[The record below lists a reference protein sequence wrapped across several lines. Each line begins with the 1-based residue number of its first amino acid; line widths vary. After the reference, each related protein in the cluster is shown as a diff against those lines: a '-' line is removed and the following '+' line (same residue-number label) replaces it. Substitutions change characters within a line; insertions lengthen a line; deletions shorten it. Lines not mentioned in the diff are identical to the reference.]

1 MKRLLLPLLAALALP
16 TAINAKSVC
25 EKYFE
30 GNNIAYREFRAEDPP
45 SHLPTVSIEF
55 STNRTYE
62 SQFDPT
68 EKKKWA
74 ERYSHFT
81 DWKKCKSADYEIPDF
96 SEGFEKN
103 TFFCDGRKL
112 FKIRK
117 AVLLYSHYTF
127 EWYDRNGEYWET
139 TGYSKSYNKNL
150 NTQSWVSSNCQEY
163 NGYYHDS
170 KWRLFY
176 QFNESLNTNWAA
188 IISVRSWYR
197 IIKPDF

>member
-1 MKRLLLPLLAALALP
+1 MRFQILIKVL
-16 TAINAKSVC
+16 K
-25 EKYFE
+25 
-30 GNNIAYREFRAEDPP
+30 
-45 SHLPTVSIEF
+45 
-55 STNRTYE
+55 
-62 SQFDPT
+62 
-68 EKKKWA
+68 
-74 ERYSHFT
+74 
-81 DWKKCKSADYEIPDF
+81 
-96 SEGFEKN
+96 KN

-117 AVLLYSHYTF
+117 AFFPYNHHNF
-127 EWYDRNGEYWET
+127 IWYDRNSEYWET

-150 NTQSWVSSNCQEY
+150 AVQSWVSSNCEEY

-197 IIKPDF
+197 IIKPEF